1 MLTIEK
7 LTEFGANTQEGLMRC
22 MNMTEFY
29 LKMVGK
35 AVAGAHLEEL
45 ESAVASGDL
54 NRAFELAHAQKGVFA
69 NLSLTP
75 LLEPISQMTEL
86 LRAGT
91 DTDYSSYLTEAKAQ
105 LAKLEALINE

>member
-7 LTEFGANTQEGLMRC
+7 LTQYGANTEEGLTRC

-35 AVAGAHLEEL
+35 AVDGAHLEDL
-45 ESAVASGDL
+45 EAAINSGDL

-75 LLEPISQMTEL
+75 LLEPVSKMTEL

-91 DTDYSSYLTEAKAQ
+91 ETDYTPYLTEAKTQ
-105 LAKLEALINE
+105 LEKLQALMD